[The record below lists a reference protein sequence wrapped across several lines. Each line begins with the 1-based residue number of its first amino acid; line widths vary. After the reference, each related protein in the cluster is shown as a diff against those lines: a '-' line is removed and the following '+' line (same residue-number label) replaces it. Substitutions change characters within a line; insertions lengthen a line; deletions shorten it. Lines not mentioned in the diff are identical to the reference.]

1 MEVNEIYNL
10 LCKQENTCSMMY
22 WKEYDLSSSPT
33 LELYQGINTSVSDNN
48 EKRWNKMNRA

>member
-1 MEVNEIYNL
+1 MEVKEIYNL

-33 LELYQGINTSVSDNN
+33 LELYQGINTSVNDNN
-48 EKRWNKMNRA
+48 EKKVK